1 MAYFFAEGD
10 TSLAGKGMTD
20 NPRPGPFR
28 ISITEDDQRDLQNRL
43 QRARL
48 PDEQEG
54 VAWEQG
60 TSKLYLQVTQ
70 TRTLEQVWG
79 LGRSVVPC

>member
-1 MAYFFAEGD
+1 M
-10 TSLAGKGMTD
+10 MD
-20 NPRPGPFR
+20 NPRPRPFR
-28 ISITEDDQRDLQNRL
+28 VSIIGDDQRDLQNRL

-60 TSKLYLQVTQ
+60 TSKLYLQVT
-70 TRTLEQVWG
+70 
-79 LGRSVVPC
+79 

>member
-1 MAYFFAEGD
+1 
-10 TSLAGKGMTD
+10 MTD
-20 NPRPGPFR
+20 NPRPRPFR
-28 ISITEDDQRDLQNRL
+28 IGITEDDQRDLQNRL

-60 TSKLYLQVTQ
+60 TSKPYLQVMQ
-70 TRTLEQVWG
+70 ISLLEQMWE
-79 LGRSVVPC
+79 LGRSVVSF